1 MRRTLL
7 RLLVPLSALAL
18 QACSVE
24 LQHDLP
30 EDDANEIYVLLQHNG
45 INAAKVKEEGG
56 NEPRYI
62 ISVPK
67 PDVAASAQLL
77 KDFSLPRPK
86 ADGLAIFKK
95 MKGMIPTQ
103 TEERAMFIE
112 ALGGEVSN
120 ALNRIPGVLEARAI
134 VMLPENNDLAQPDK
148 KPMPSASVLL
158 KWSTPDGKEPISAA
172 EVREFTAMAVPELKK
187 ENVQVLMKEAKSVS
201 ETEVDPEKRMQT
213 ILGLRMEK
221 TSADTFKV
229 MVVVVG
235 VIILALTAVAALL
248 FIRKPGGS
256 GVRPS
261 PPRAKP
267 AEG

>member
-7 RLLVPLSALAL
+7 RLLVPLTAVVL
-18 QACSVE
+18 QGCSIE
-24 LQHDLP
+24 LQHELT
-30 EDDANEIYVLLQHNG
+30 EDDANEIYVLLNNKG
-45 INAAKVKEEGG
+45 ISATKVKEEGG

-67 PDVAASAQLL
+67 PDVSAAAAAL
-77 KDFSLPRPK
+77 KEASLPRPR

-120 ALNRIPGVLEARAI
+120 ALNRVPGVLEARAI
-134 VMLPENNDLAQPDK
+134 VMIPENNDLAQPDK

-158 KWSTPDGKEPISAA
+158 KYTAIDGKPPLSEA
-172 EVREFTAMAVPELKK
+172 EVKEFTAMAVPELKK
-187 ENVQVLMKEAKSVS
+187 ENVQVLMKEAKTVAD
-201 ETEVDPEKRMQT
+201 TDDPEKRMQT
-213 ILGLRMEK
+213 VLGLRMEK

-235 VIILALTAVAALL
+235 LIILALTAIAALL
-248 FIRKPGGS
+248 FIRKPGG
-256 GVRPS
+256 GARPS
-261 PPRAKP
+261 GPRPKP